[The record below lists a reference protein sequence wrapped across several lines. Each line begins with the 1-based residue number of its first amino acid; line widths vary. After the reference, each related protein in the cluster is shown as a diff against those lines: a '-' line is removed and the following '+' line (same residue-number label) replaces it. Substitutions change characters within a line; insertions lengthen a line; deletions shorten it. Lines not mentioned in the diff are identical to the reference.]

1 MNRMP
6 SAPLSAWPVVSGMS
20 DAVIP
25 IRSTPAAT
33 AAWDAMA
40 ASTNAARPMNLM
52 ITRMDATLAVATPAD
67 RLASSGGDAV
77 RRIALLDPDRG
88 QVLEP
93 VLRLHEA
100 LDLGRQRVRVGVV
113 HHPDQ
118 DRVVHDRLVRL
129 RQQLV
134 LPGRIEGLLR
144 IVDEGVDFRVR
155 IPAPVDTDRRD
166 LAGMEETNDGVERI
180 GGDIGDVVRRDAG
193 HRLVLGALAPIGV
206 ERLEFHHL
214 EVDID
219 ADLLEALLQELVH
232 RQRQHLPGAA
242 LGDHKGGLER
252 LLGRIAGLLDET
264 LRLGGIVFDLEG
276 WMAEPRARRIE
287 LADRGL

>member
-6 SAPLSAWPVVSGMS
+6 SAPLSAWPVESGMS

-77 RRIALLDPDRG
+77 RRLLLEPDRG

-100 LDLGRQRVRVGVV
+100 LDLGRERMRVGVV

-118 DRVVHDRLVRL
+118 DRIVHDRLMRL
-129 RQQLV
+129 RQQRV

-144 IVDEGVDFRVR
+144 LVDEGVDFRVR
-155 IPAPVDTDRRD
+155 IPPPIDPDRRD
-166 LAGMEETNDGVERI
+166 LARMEETDDGVERI
-180 GGDIGDVVRRDAG
+180 GGDVGDVVRRDAG

-206 ERLEFHHL
+206 ERLELDHL
-214 EVDID
+214 EIDID

-242 LGDHKGGLER
+242 
-252 LLGRIAGLLDET
+252 
-264 LRLGGIVFDLEG
+264 
-276 WMAEPRARRIE
+276 
-287 LADRGL
+287 